1 MTPYELYQWALE
13 RGLENE
19 QLYLE
24 DKYGERT
31 VDEADLQVEE
41 YSFKGAWKIIL

>member
-24 DKYGERT
+24 DINCERT

>member
-19 QLYLE
+19 PLYLE
-24 DKYGERT
+24 DKYGERSVNE
-31 VDEADLQVEE
+31 VDLGVTG
-41 YSFKGAWKIIL
+41 SGIVL

>member
-1 MTPYELYQWALE
+1 MTPYELYQWDLE

-31 VDEADLQVEE
+31 VSEVDLEVTG
-41 YSFKGAWKIIL
+41 SGIVL